1 MKKFRFAILGAGHIA
16 RQFCDAVSR
25 IDGCEVCAVASK
37 SLARAENFAKENGV
51 ESYYDDYETLLEKE
65 KPDCA
70 YIAVTTNDHYRL
82 SALCVN
88 HSVPVLCEKAMFQ
101 NSEEAKNLY
110 ALASEKD
117 FCHGSFVESVS
128 SCCATGKK
136 VGGTRKDRKAN
147 RFAV

>member
-82 SALCVN
+82 SVLCVN

-101 NSEEAKNLY
+101 NSE
-110 ALASEKD
+110 
-117 FCHGSFVESVS
+117 
-128 SCCATGKK
+128 
-136 VGGTRKDRKAN
+136 RQIQ
-147 RFAV
+147 

>member
-51 ESYYDDYETLLEKE
+51 ESYYDDYEMLLEKE
-65 KPDCA
+65 RPDCA

-82 SALCVN
+82 SVLCVN

-101 NSEEAKNLY
+101 NSE
-110 ALASEKD
+110 
-117 FCHGSFVESVS
+117 
-128 SCCATGKK
+128 
-136 VGGTRKDRKAN
+136 RKIK
-147 RFAV
+147 